1 MDEQHVF
8 YFEEVPLDEN
18 EEDDAAKEA
27 TASYKRVDC
36 AASGDVP
43 AKRGGAT
50 LSLVEAHG
58 EKLLY
63 LIGGANREARMF
75 NDVHVYNVGTGSWS
89 QVHVANSA
97 AFQARSGHSAV
108 VLGTRIFVFGGL
120 NLPLQTTFNDVHI
133 LDTATKSWSAP
144 IVLNDPPRPRNAHTA
159 VVTTNGMVVIGG
171 SSPTDGPMSDVF
183 LLTVHEPTLRWIR
196 IDCNGPVMAPREL
209 HAAVRLSTKR
219 ERIYVSGG
227 RLENGQLCCEVAT
240 LDVASWT
247 WHVQSSGGFRRC
259 GHVIGL
265 LDTGIVQYGGWDG
278 GNGFCN
284 DCWEHPV
291 GDEEQLAPATLD
303 EARHGDHVLLE
314 DGVDVVHD
322 GGRLGHAA
330 CVVDNRLFVFGG
342 MTVKDDLADLWHLAR
357 C

>member
-1 MDEQHVF
+1 MADDAQQVF
-8 YFEEVPLDEN
+8 YFEEIPIEDET
-18 EEDDAAKEA
+18 EDGAAKEA
-27 TASYKRVDC
+27 VASYKRVDS
-36 AASGDVP
+36 AVRGDVP

-50 LSLVEAHG
+50 LSVVEANG

-75 NDVHVYNVGTGSWS
+75 NDVHVYNVGTGAWS
-89 QVHVANSA
+89 QVYVTNSA
-97 AFQARSGHSAV
+97 VFQARSGHSAV

-133 LDTATKSWSAP
+133 LDTATKSWSTP
-144 IVLNDPPRPRNAHTA
+144 VVQNDPPRPRNAHIA
-159 VVTTNGMVVIGG
+159 MATTKGMVVFGG

-183 LLTVHEPTLRWIR
+183 LLTVHEPTLRWVR

-209 HAAVRLSTKR
+209 HAAVLVSLPT

-227 RLENGQLCCEVAT
+227 RLQDGQLCREVAT

-247 WHVQSSGGFRRC
+247 WTIQSSGEFRRC

-265 LDTGIVQYGGWDG
+265 LDAACIVQYGGWDG

-284 DCWEHPV
+284 DCWEHPL
-291 GDEEQLAPATLD
+291 GDDGQLAPATLE
-303 EARHGDHVLLE
+303 EARSGDHVLLE
-314 DGVDVVHD
+314 DGADVVHD
-322 GGRLGHAA
+322 GGRLGHTA
-330 CVVDNRLFVFGG
+330 CVVDTRLFVFG
-342 MTVKDDLADLWHLAR
+342 A
-357 C
+357 